1 MDTEVY
7 DGRERREAL
16 SLRESRLEGTS
27 DNVLS
32 RVMERVSAQGGEL
45 VPVPQEAPIVLA
57 CVHDEPTEKPAPRL
71 LSKRLLDFPLRHV
84 VTDVDQLDQEDVGH
98 ACCDD
103 HRVPHAGK
111 GQSRAG
117 RGERASQGCWFSHI
131 QKAVTI
137 LHFTHIVL
145 ITKAFGTFP
154 IRTGRYFSILGTPIT
169 STYILK
175 LLVPLFLVCYTRTAM
190 TVFCILYPP
199 HNQHST

>member
-111 GQSRAG
+111 GQSRAVSCINSRTIEEG
-117 RGERASQGCWFSHI
+117 CEDTSVSTNGVQG
-131 QKAVTI
+131 Q
-137 LHFTHIVL
+137 
-145 ITKAFGTFP
+145 
-154 IRTGRYFSILGTPIT
+154 RYPVHRREQEDRKSKYKCLMI
-169 STYILK
+169 
-175 LLVPLFLVCYTRTAM
+175 
-190 TVFCILYPP
+190 
-199 HNQHST
+199 